1 MPVKVYSSG
10 MYVRLGFSIAVTVD
24 PEILLV
30 DEIVAV
36 GDEEFQRKCF
46 DHLHELHKRGTT
58 IVHRVARARH
68 RREPVRRRRLARSRP
83 R

>member
-1 MPVKVYSSG
+1 

-36 GDEEFQRKCF
+36 GDEEFQRKL
-46 DHLHELHKRGTT
+46 DHLHELRRRGTMT
-58 IVHRVARARH
+58 
-68 RREPVRRRRLARSRP
+68 
-83 R
+83 